1 MQRLTAEHAEIAEKT
16 RGVFSALSA
25 VSAVKA
31 SFFTGS
37 FDMIGNQLTNE
48 I

>member
-16 RGVFSALSA
+16 QGVFSA

-31 SFFTGS
+31 GFFTRS